1 MTKSCALLSL
11 GFVAVA
17 ACGGDDGNQMTT
29 FGEGSMTAADTSTGT
44 PTTSTTAV
52 ADSSTSE
59 VADSSTEGTSG
70 SGPKLDVGSLETGT
84 TEPAMGCTFVDILFV
99 IDNSL
104 SMSEYQAALAAA
116 FPGFVEA
123 MYAELPPATDLHVG
137 ITTTDFYCQPDG
149 CSCSEFVFNCE
160 SQASDQTIMD
170 HYITPDVENTGTNGG
185 QGRLFEY
192 QGMSYF
198 ATTTDS
204 DPAALEQWFT
214 GAATAAGEDGCS
226 FEMSSAGAAWAVD
239 PANAATNGGFLRDDG
254 AVLMVFVLSDEPDKS
269 PETIQAYHDRLAAAK
284 TECGGDECILTAGL
298 LDPCVESSN
307 QTVWQFLNAF
317 GEAPVWGSIDETA
330 EYTNVIGA
338 ALAGIVG
345 ETCDQIP
352 PAG

>member
-1 MTKSCALLSL
+1 
-11 GFVAVA
+11 
-17 ACGGDDGNQMTT
+17 
-29 FGEGSMTAADTSTGT
+29 MTAADSSSGA
-44 PTTSTTAV
+44 PTTSTTAP
-52 ADSSTSE
+52 ADSSTGTP
-59 VADSSTEGTSG
+59 ADSSSDGTSG
-70 SGPKLDVGSLETGT
+70 SGPKLDVGSPETGT

-104 SMSEYQAALAAA
+104 SMSEYQVALAGA
-116 FPGFVEA
+116 FPSFVDA
-123 MYAELPPATDLHVG
+123 MVAELPPATDLHVG

-160 SQASDQTIMD
+160 SQASDSTIMD

-185 QGRLFEY
+185 QGRLFEHA
-192 QGMSYF
+192 GMSYF
-198 ATTTDS
+198 ATTTDVDS
-204 DPAALEQWFT
+204 APLKQWFT
-214 GAATAAGEDGCS
+214 AAATAAGEDGCS

-239 PANAATNGGFLRDDG
+239 PANAATNSGFLRDEG

-317 GEAPVWGSIDETA
+317 GEAPTWGSIDDTA

-338 ALAGIVG
+338 ALATIVG
-345 ETCDQIP
+345 ETCDAIP